1 MRKLI
6 FHNIWPLD
14 LNHESYWKG
23 KLGVYFS
30 LSETIIRYKNKFND
44 AFHIFEKKK
53 RLFWNS
59 KTSYKNDNW
68 RFYEEYC
75 PNQKILLGENSFVN
89 FPCKTVVFR
98 ASTRIFQQVIIV
110 LRQSPS
116 NWHESSWGGGKN
128 GRFPPPPLEV
138 CSAHLMRILINETHH
153 IFGVAELFHSSDSG
167 FDHFL

>member
-1 MRKLI
+1 MRELI

-89 FPCKTVVFR
+89 FPCKNVVFR
-98 ASTRIFQQVIIV
+98 ASTRIFQQVIIAWIWFLILV
-110 LRQSPS
+110 KPEVTYFWKMKISKKGRGRNVYLKWRGDYMKKYEFHLR
-116 NWHESSWGGGKN
+116 SWY
-128 GRFPPPPLEV
+128 
-138 CSAHLMRILINETHH
+138 
-153 IFGVAELFHSSDSG
+153 
-167 FDHFL
+167 

>member
-6 FHNIWPLD
+6 FENIWSLD
-14 LNHESYWKG
+14 LNHEFYWKG
-23 KLGVYFS
+23 KFGVYFS

-44 AFHIFEKKK
+44 DFHIFEKEKKK

-75 PNQKILLGENSFVN
+75 PNQKILLGENSFAN

-98 ASTRIFQQVIIV
+98 ASTRIFQQVIIAWIWFLILV
-110 LRQSPS
+110 KPEVTYFWKMKISKKGRGRNYLKWRGDYMKKYEFHLR
-116 NWHESSWGGGKN
+116 SWY
-128 GRFPPPPLEV
+128 
-138 CSAHLMRILINETHH
+138 
-153 IFGVAELFHSSDSG
+153 
-167 FDHFL
+167 